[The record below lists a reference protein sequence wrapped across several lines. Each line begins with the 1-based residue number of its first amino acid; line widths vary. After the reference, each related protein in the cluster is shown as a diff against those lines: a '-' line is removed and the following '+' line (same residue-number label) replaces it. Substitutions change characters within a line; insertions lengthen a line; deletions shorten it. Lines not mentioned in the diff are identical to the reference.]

1 MQQVII
7 SKFTEASP
15 CFGCTKRTPFC
26 HRIGQCELFTA
37 WRARKEAFTQT
48 EQVKRRGYQ
57 TARDQRSEQV
67 YKQLKKIIYQGG
79 QKVGD
84 SQKAERPEDSILLH
98 DHAKGIHRNEK
109 GRL

>member
-7 SKFTEASP
+7 SKFTETSP

-57 TARDQRSEQV
+57 TARDQNRSTSS
-67 YKQLKKIIYQGG
+67 LKKIIYQGG

-84 SQKAERPEDSILLH
+84 SQKAERPEHSILLH
-98 DHAKGIHRNEK
+98 DHVKGIHRNEK

>member
-7 SKFTEASP
+7 SKFAETSP

-57 TARDQRSEQV
+57 TGAKV
-67 YKQLKKIIYQGG
+67 FGKQKWG
-79 QKVGD
+79 
-84 SQKAERPEDSILLH
+84 KAVCETTTGVFSFTRIQ
-98 DHAKGIHRNEK
+98 
-109 GRL
+109 

>member
-26 HRIGQCELFTA
+26 HRIGQCELFTD
-37 WRARKEAFTQT
+37 WRARKDAFTRA
-48 EQVKRRGYQ
+48 EQAKRRGYQ

-84 SQKAERPEDSILLH
+84 NQETARPEHSFLLH
-98 DHAKGIHRNEK
+98 DHAGRIHRNEK